1 MDETTDEP
9 GKGSAGGSVPSAVLL
24 GCNTDEAEFL
34 ELLLD
39 VLGWR
44 ISKATSLASLP
55 DIACDMA
62 LLSTSNGR
70 IAAGLSAKGDVAD
83 AIEHIQAR
91 WPACDIVLIAD
102 EAESLSNTSPVSSET
117 THLLLRPIKVIDV
130 ETLLLNLHQKRM

>member
-9 GKGSAGGSVPSAVLL
+9 GKGSTGGSVRSAVLL
-24 GCNTDEAEFL
+24 GCNADETEFL

-44 ISKATSLASLP
+44 ISTATALASLP
-55 DIACDMA
+55 DTACDLA
-62 LLSTSNGR
+62 LLSINNGR
-70 IAAGLSAKGDVAD
+70 IAPGLSAKNDVAD
-83 AIEHIQAR
+83 AIEQIQAR

-102 EAESLSNTSPVSSET
+102 EAESLSNSDVVSSET